1 MLKVDDIHHR
11 YSTSKG
17 TVEALDGVSLE
28 VGKGELVLVC
38 GPSGCGKSTLLLSAG
53 AMMKP
58 TSGTVLF
65 DEIDLYK
72 LDITDR
78 TSFRRDRS
86 GFVFQLF
93 HLLPYLDALDN
104 VLVGTTSCSEDEQR
118 ARDLLETIGLGQR
131 IHHRPEEM
139 SIGERQRTALARALV
154 NSPAL
159 LLADEP
165 TGNLDPESA
174 EGVRHAMV
182 DYQSKGGTLVVVSHN
197 RTEFAMADR
206 IIQMRSGKIE
216 STE

>member
-1 MLKVDDIHHR
+1 MLSLDDIRHL
-11 YSTSKG
+11 YSTSEG
-17 TVEALDGVSLE
+17 TVTALDGVSLD
-28 VGKGELVLVC
+28 VTAGEMVLIC

-53 AMMKP
+53 AMLKP
-58 TSGTVLF
+58 TSGRVLLG
-65 DEIDLYK
+65 DTDLYQIDVSERASLRGEK
-72 LDITDR
+72 I
-78 TSFRRDRS
+78 

-104 VLVGTTSCSEDEQR
+104 VLVATGSSGEDEQR
-118 ARDLLETIGLGQR
+118 ARELLGAFGLGER
-131 IHHRPEEM
+131 IHHRPAQM

-174 EGVRHAMV
+174 EGVRNAMI
-182 DYQSKGGTLVVVSHN
+182 DYRSRGGTLVVVSHN
-197 RTEFAMADR
+197 STEFAMADR
-206 IIQMRSGKIE
+206 KIQMRSGKIE

>member
-1 MLKVDDIHHR
+1 MLTVDDIRHR

-28 VGKGELVLVC
+28 VGQGELVLVC

-53 AMMKP
+53 AMLKP
-58 TSGTVLF
+58 TSGRVLF

-72 LDITDR
+72 MDIGER
-78 TSFRRDRS
+78 TSFRRERI

-104 VLVGTTSCSEDEQR
+104 VLVATPSSSEDEKR
-118 ARDLLETIGLGQR
+118 ARELLETIGLKER
-131 IHHRPEEM
+131 LHHRPEQM

-174 EGVRHAMV
+174 EGVRNAMI
-182 DYQSKGGTLVVVSHN
+182 DYRSRGGTLVVVSHN
-197 RTEFAMADR
+197 STEFAMADR